1 MRFWCI
7 ALIPL
12 AAAAQSGQTS
22 PADRD
27 TRWRQDLQFF
37 AKHFSNGHCSPSDL
51 FHSPLTAFQPCHQAD
66 FAKLYPQPAF
76 DNEIH
81 AIEESIPSL
90 TDSQIALRLA
100 RLVASAHVGHT
111 YVTLPALKLG
121 FRPLPVTFRWFA
133 DGLTILSTT
142 PEHIA
147 ALGTHVLKIGPL
159 TADQAL
165 AAVAPYISYEN
176 QNYLRV
182 ASPPYLNKVA
192 LLREIGAVGEGNTVT
207 LTLAKA
213 GGEPFTLSVKPR
225 EPNLKD
231 ISVNDELHVPE
242 TPARKHPRDY
252 YWYEY
257 LSDSRAL
264 YIQYNVCAN
273 DPKQSMGDFASAL
286 FAATDGHP
294 VDRAIVDLR
303 FNGGGNSMV
312 IGALKRGLHSRHYP
326 VFVLIGSGTFSSA
339 QDNAIEMRRDLHA
352 TLIGE
357 PTGEKLNS
365 YGEVRQLKLPNSEL
379 KIQYSTEFFR
389 MQKGSDADALY
400 PDIAAPLTLADFLA
414 GHDPAFEAA
423 LRAALN
429 APGRR

>member
-1 MRFWCI
+1 MRFCWV
-7 ALIPL
+7 ALLPL

-22 PADRD
+22 PAERE
-27 TRWRQDLQFF
+27 THWRQDLQFF
-37 AKHFSNGHCSPSDL
+37 AEHFANGRCTPADL
-51 FHSPLTAFQPCHQAD
+51 FHSPLTAFQPCHQVD

-81 AIEESIPSL
+81 AIEESIASL

-111 YVTLPALKLG
+111 YVSLPALKLG
-121 FRPLPVTFRWFA
+121 FRPLPVTFHWFA

-142 PEHIA
+142 PEHTA
-147 ALGTHVLKIGPL
+147 ALGTRVLKIGPL
-159 TADQAL
+159 TAEQAL

-182 ASPPYLNKVA
+182 SSPSYLNKMA
-192 LLREIGAVGEGNTVT
+192 LLREIGAVGEGNAVT

-213 GGEPFTLSVKPR
+213 GGEPFTLNVKPR

-231 ISVNDELHVPE
+231 VSAADELHVPE
-242 TPARKHPRDY
+242 PLARKHPGAW

-257 LSDSRAL
+257 LPDSRAL
-264 YIQYNVCAN
+264 YIQYNRCTN
-273 DPKQSMGDFASAL
+273 DPKQSMGDFAREL
-286 FAATDGHP
+286 FAATDSRH

-303 FNGGGNSMV
+303 FNGGGDSRV
-312 IGALKRGLHSRHYP
+312 IGPLKSALHSRHYR
-326 VFVLIGSGTFSSA
+326 VFVLIGAGTFSSA
-339 QDNAIEMRRDLHA
+339 QDNAIEMRRELKA
-352 TLIGE
+352 TLVGE

-379 KIQYSTEFFR
+379 RIQYSTEFYR
-389 MQKGSDADALY
+389 MQKDSDADALY
-400 PDIAAPLTLADFLA
+400 PDVSAPLALADFLA
-414 GHDPAFEAA
+414 GHDPALDAA
-423 LRAALN
+423 LRTPA
-429 APGRR
+429 RR